1 MCDFIKRKY
10 DCYHHRFIASEWC
23 PSYTKTHRRCLP
35 EIKHYEWQVKH
46 CCHALCWPLT
56 ASEYSVRGLC
66 GDCKAREQPPVPWE
80 GMIKRP
86 TGRIVYA

>member
-23 PSYTKTHRRCLP
+23 PSYTTTHKRCPP

-46 CCHALCWPLT
+46 RC
-56 ASEYSVRGLC
+56 LC